1 MRLRV
6 DEFRGTA
13 PKFQPNQLADGL
25 AVTALN
31 ARSGR
36 GLLEPWASASS
47 TGVTL
52 PANSNYW
59 FRYLDTY
66 WFTWQ
71 NRTEAVKMPLIN
83 DGFNYIGITDTSYPK
98 ITRSDVALAA
108 SPYPATT
115 YRIGV
120 PQLNTPS
127 IAVATNSATRP
138 ATPSST
144 NDLDLFTV
152 YYKVALV
159 DAWGREGPGSMV
171 SMPADLQEYT
181 VDGTVYMAK
190 QVTLTRPAL
199 PSGSYNL
206 GSGALW
212 RIYRANYTSSGGG
225 VFQFLA
231 EVPIATTSY
240 IDRVPSSQLGEEMIT
255 DDWFGP
261 PDDNTGLY
269 PNGPLRHIGAHPSG
283 FMFGHTKHEVAFS
296 EPGTTHAWPVKYQQ
310 SVREE
315 IVTCLLTGGD
325 IVVLTKGV
333 PYVFNGLSPA
343 AMSPIRI
350 PEPFPCMSQDAVVE
364 VNGVVFYASKNGM
377 VAVNGSS
384 AQIVTAGFYRDV
396 DWRALNPASMRF
408 GQYDDKVFIFRAG
421 LPTLIFDPV
430 NPDDGLR
437 QVDLNPTVFTTE
449 EGSGDFLYVAS
460 GDATRTVKKFNDVL
474 NTPLSL
480 TYRSKEYRLPAATAF
495 AYVKVVSDSYPFNL
509 TVYARKG
516 NGAVVSHTRSVTND
530 NPFALPGGFLADA
543 WWFEVT
549 GTPQIHSVVLAHSKS
564 EVND

>member
-6 DEFRGTA
+6 DDFRGTA
-13 PKFQPNQLADGL
+13 PKFKPNQLADGL

-52 PANSNYW
+52 PVNSNYW

-71 NRTEAVKMPLIN
+71 NRTEAVKVPLIN
-83 DGFNYIGITDTSYPK
+83 DGFNYIGITDASYPK
-98 ITRSDVALAA
+98 ITRSDVALTAA
-108 SPYPATT
+108 PYPATT
-115 YRIGV
+115 YRMGV
-120 PQLNTPS
+120 PQLSNPS
-127 IAVATNSATRP
+127 ITVAKNSATRP

-159 DAWGREGPGSMV
+159 DAWGREGPGSPV
-171 SMPADLQEYT
+171 SAAADLQEYT

-199 PSGSYNL
+199 PTGSYNL
-206 GSGALW
+206 GTGALW
-212 RIYRANYTSSGGG
+212 RIYRANYTSSGSGI
-225 VFQFLA
+225 FQFLA
-231 EVPIATTSY
+231 ELPVATTSY

-261 PDDNTGLY
+261 PDDNTSLY

-315 IVTCLLTGGD
+315 IVTCQLTGGD

-333 PYVFNGLSPA
+333 PYVFTGLAPA
-343 AMSPIRI
+343 SMSPVRI
-350 PEPFPCMSQDAVVE
+350 PEPLPCVSQDAVVE
-364 VNGVVFYASKNGM
+364 VNGTVFYASKNGM
-377 VAVNGSS
+377 VAVSGNS
-384 AQIVTAGFYRDV
+384 AQIVTGGFYRDV
-396 DWRALNPASMRF
+396 DWRALNPSTMRF
-408 GQYDDKVFIFRAG
+408 GQYDDKVFIFRSG
-421 LPTLIFDPV
+421 QPTLIFDPV

-437 QVDLNPTVFTTE
+437 SLNLDPVVFTTE
-449 EGSGDFLYVAS
+449 EGSGDFLYTAV

-474 NTPLSL
+474 NTPMSL
-480 TYRSKEYRLPAATAF
+480 TYTSKEYRLPSPTAF
-495 AYVKVVSDSYPFNL
+495 AYCKVVSDSYPFTF
-509 TVYARKG
+509 TVYARKA
-516 NGAVVSHTRSVTND
+516 NGAVVSQARSVTD
-530 NPFALPGGFLADA
+530 NKPFALQGGFLADA
-543 WWFEVT
+543 WWFEVS
-549 GTPQIHSVVLAHSKS
+549 GSPQIHSVVLAHSKS

>member
-6 DEFRGTA
+6 DDFRGTA
-13 PKFQPNQLADGL
+13 PKFKPNQLADGL
-25 AVTALN
+25 AVAALN

-52 PANSNYW
+52 PVNSNYW

-71 NRTEAVKMPLIN
+71 NRTEAVKVPLIN
-83 DGFNYIGITDTSYPK
+83 DGFNYIGITDASYPK
-98 ITRSDVALAA
+98 ITRSDVALTAA
-108 SPYPATT
+108 PYPATT
-115 YRIGV
+115 YRMGV
-120 PQLNTPS
+120 PQLSNPS
-127 IAVATNSATRP
+127 ITVANNSATRP

-171 SMPADLQEYT
+171 SVSADLQEYT

-199 PSGSYNL
+199 PTGSYNL
-206 GSGALW
+206 GTGALW

-225 VFQFLA
+225 IFQFLA
-231 EVPIATTSY
+231 ELPVATTSY

-261 PDDNTGLY
+261 PDDNTSLY

-315 IVTCLLTGGD
+315 IVTCQLTGGD

-333 PYVFNGLSPA
+333 PYVFTGLAPA
-343 AMSPIRI
+343 SMSPVRI
-350 PEPFPCMSQDAVVE
+350 PEPLPCVSQDAVVE
-364 VNGVVFYASKNGM
+364 VNGTVFYASKNGM

-408 GQYDDKVFIFRAG
+408 GQYDDKVFIFRSG
-421 LPTLIFDPV
+421 QPTLIFDPV

-437 QVDLNPTVFTTE
+437 SLNLDPVVFTTE
-449 EGSGDFLYVAS
+449 EGSGDFLYTAV

-474 NTPLSL
+474 NTPMSL
-480 TYRSKEYRLPAATAF
+480 TYTSKEYRLPSPTAF
-495 AYVKVVSDSYPFNL
+495 AYCKVVSDSYPFTL
-509 TVYARKG
+509 TVYARKA
-516 NGAVVSHTRSVTND
+516 NGAVVSQTRSVTGNK
-530 NPFALPGGFLADA
+530 PFALQGGFLADA
-543 WWFEVT
+543 WWFEVS
-549 GTPQIHSVVLAHSKS
+549 GSPQIHSVVLAHSKS

>member
-13 PKFQPNQLADGL
+13 PKFTPDQLADGL

-36 GLLEPWASASS
+36 NLLEPWASASS

-71 NRTEAVKMPLIN
+71 NRTEAVKAPLIN
-83 DGFNYIGITDTSYPK
+83 DGFNYVCISDTSFPK
-98 ITRSDVALAA
+98 VTRSDVALAA
-108 SPYPATT
+108 QPYPATT
-115 YRIGV
+115 YRLGV
-120 PQLNTPS
+120 PQLSAPS
-127 IAVATNSATRP
+127 IDVADNSATRP
-138 ATPSST
+138 ATPTST

-171 SMPADLQEYT
+171 SVSADLQEYT

-190 QVTLTRPAL
+190 QVTISRPAL
-199 PSGSYNL
+199 PTGAYAL
-206 GSGALW
+206 GTGALW
-212 RIYRANYTSSGGG
+212 RIYRSNYTSRGGG

-231 EVPIATTSY
+231 EVPLATTSY
-240 IDRVPSSQLGEEMIT
+240 VDRTPSSQLGEEMIT

-261 PDDNTGLY
+261 PDDNTSLY

-283 FMFGHTKHEVAFS
+283 FMFGHTKHELAFS
-296 EPGTTHAWPVKYQQ
+296 EPGTTHAWPVRYQQ

-315 IVTCLLTGGD
+315 IVTCCLTGGD

-343 AMSPIRI
+343 AMSPVRI
-350 PEPFPCMSQDAVVE
+350 PEPLPCVSQDAVVE
-364 VNGVVFYASKNGM
+364 VNGTVFYASKNGL
-377 VAVNGSS
+377 VAVSGNS
-384 AQIVTAGFYRDV
+384 AQVVSSGFFRDV
-396 DWRALNPASMRF
+396 DWRALNPATMRF
-408 GQYDDKVFIFRAG
+408 GQYDDKVFIYRTG
-421 LPTLIFDPV
+421 QTTLIFDPV

-437 QVDLNPTVFTTE
+437 FLDLNPVVYTTE
-449 EGSGDFLYVAS
+449 EGTGDLLYVAV

-474 NTPLSL
+474 NSPMSL
-480 TYRSKEYRLPAATAF
+480 TYVSKEYRLPSPTAF
-495 AYVKVVSDSYPFNL
+495 AFCKVLSDTYPFTL
-509 TVYARKG
+509 TVYARKT
-516 NGAVVSHTRSVTND
+516 NGTVTSRAFSVTSSK
-530 NPFALPGGFLADA
+530 PFALPSGFLADA
-543 WWFEVT
+543 WWFGVT
-549 GTPQIHSVVLAHSKS
+549 GSPQIHSVVLAHSKS